1 MSQVSNLHHAY
12 VVYGLSLGGSKMH
25 SGSYQIRHKIL
36 GIFGFGNEKFVIC
49 GHSVCCL
56 YRASD
61 ILCGRGAVNFN

>member
-1 MSQVSNLHHAY
+1 MSQVSDLHLAY

-36 GIFGFGNEKFVIC
+36 GVFGFGNEKFVIC

-56 YRASD
+56 
-61 ILCGRGAVNFN
+61 